1 MFAGAA
7 QSLFPRAAIQ
17 ALLHSKELKKI
28 QISKMLQSLVALESV
43 ERIPESRPSLDRK
56 LTLLG
61 SNSEML
67 VQPQGRAESTL
78 INGASWIPFSSSG
91 LGWVPPGIQVVV
103 QSISQSSEPEGS
115 SLLAGEL
122 RSKGSH
128 KRRWLLHLRWHLCT
142 WSEFLHGCVRGW
154 EAWDGTAAVAV
165 FSITLADW
173 MGSCCTCWE
182 TGMYYI
188 ANSDNT

>member
-28 QISKMLQSLVALESV
+28 QISKMPQSLLALESA

-61 SNSEML
+61 SNLEML

-91 LGWVPPGIQVVV
+91 LGWVPPGIQVV
-103 QSISQSSEPEGS
+103 IQSSEPEGS

-142 WSEFLHGCVRGW
+142 
-154 EAWDGTAAVAV
+154 
-165 FSITLADW
+165 
-173 MGSCCTCWE
+173 
-182 TGMYYI
+182 
-188 ANSDNT
+188 